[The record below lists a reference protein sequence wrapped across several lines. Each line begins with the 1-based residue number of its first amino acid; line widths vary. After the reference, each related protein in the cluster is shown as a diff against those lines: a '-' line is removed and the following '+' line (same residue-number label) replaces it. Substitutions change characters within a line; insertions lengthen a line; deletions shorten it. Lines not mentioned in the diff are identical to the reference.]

1 MADAL
6 TLWLMTQHPAWY
18 GRMYR
23 NASYNTSATY
33 VQFPFDTIDYDP
45 SGSCTTGA
53 SANVTV
59 PATGLYSFASST
71 VMLTTDAS
79 ESVQWQL
86 CQNGSTVRIG
96 DFQVATPSSLHFS
109 VSVKCTAGDIFSVWY
124 YAPNYTIPIVIQNGS
139 PYTWIEWSWLRS
151 L

>member
-1 MADAL
+1 
-6 TLWLMTQHPAWY
+6 
-18 GRMYR
+18 MYR
-23 NASYNTSATY
+23 NASYNTTSAPL

-59 PATGLYSFASST
+59 PATGLYSFASS
-71 VMLTTDAS
+71 VFMLTTDAS
-79 ESVQWQL
+79 ENVQWQL
-86 CQNGSTVRIG
+86 CQNGATVRVG
-96 DFQVATPSSLHFS
+96 DYQVATPSFLSFS

-124 YAPNYTIPIVIQNGS
+124 YANYTTPIAIENGS
-139 PYTWIEWSWLRS
+139 AFTWIEWSWLRS